1 MKKSSRKIVWKIT
14 PWDKDVVNSLSRV
27 LQIPPLIA
35 HILINRG
42 VDTPEKVIEFLKPS
56 IKHIVSPYTLQG
68 MSQAVERLLVAKKN
82 QERIWIFG
90 DYDVDGIAGTALLT
104 RGLKRFGLENVTP
117 ILPERLS
124 NGYGLSPE
132 IVEEA
137 KNKGITL
144 IITVDNGI
152 STLPASWRAK
162 ELGVDLIITDH
173 HTPFETL
180 PEAVSIINPKLEL
193 PEHPSANLCGAGV
206 AFKLSLALNGTPN
219 DLDLVAIATI
229 ADVMPLTGENR
240 TLVALGLQ
248 HLAKYKRLGIKALAE
263 MANVELDQV
272 DVEKISYAI
281 APRINAAGRLDNAS
295 KSLELI
301 LCEDEEKVR
310 ELSQSLIDANEERRY
325 IENEIMRDA
334 INEIEAC
341 LTDETPAI
349 VLTRRNWHQ
358 GIIGLVASRLVNK
371 YSIPVALISVDE
383 KGIAKGSIRS
393 SGDIDIINV
402 LHKCSHYLEQYGG
415 HKLAAGFS
423 LLEDKIPEFT
433 ESLLKA
439 MKENIKEDREEIIE
453 LDSVINFSQ
462 IDTPLLQWLR
472 RLEPI
477 GYGNPPPLF
486 CTANVEIVPH
496 SVQVVKDFHVRMLLK
511 QDNREFYGIGYYM
524 AERFFRE
531 EIPKTIDI
539 VYTPKISPSKLYGG
553 CQLVIKDFRPSM

>member
-1 MKKSSRKIVWKIT
+1 MNYLAKKVTWKIA
-14 PWDKDVVNSLSRV
+14 PWQADKVNFITKN

-42 VDTPEKVIEFLKPS
+42 VDTPEKITEFLKPS
-56 IKHIVSPYTLQG
+56 VKHIVSPYSLQG
-68 MSQAVERLLVAKKN
+68 MAKAVERLIVAKKN
-82 QERIWIFG
+82 AEKVWIFG

-104 RGLKRFGLENVTP
+104 RGLKRFGIENVTP

-124 NGYGLSPE
+124 NGYGLTPE

-137 KNKGITL
+137 KKNDVAL

-152 STLPASWRAK
+152 STLPASYRAK
-162 ELGVDLIITDH
+162 ELGIDLIITDH
-173 HTPFETL
+173 HTPFEQL
-180 PEAVSIINPKLEL
+180 PEAVSIINPKLEP
-193 PEHPSANLCGAGV
+193 PEHPSTNLCGAGV

-248 HLAKYKRLGIKALAE
+248 HLAKYKRLGIRALAE
-263 MANVELDQV
+263 MSSIELDQI

-301 LCEDEEKVR
+301 LCEEEEKVR
-310 ELSQSLIDANEERRY
+310 EISKALIDANEERRN
-325 IENEIMRDA
+325 IENEIMKDA
-334 INEIEAC
+334 INEIESC
-341 LTDETPAI
+341 LTSETPAI

-358 GIIGLVASRLVNK
+358 GIIGLVASRLANK
-371 YSIPVALISVDE
+371 YAIPVALISIDE

-393 SGDIDIINV
+393 PGGIDIIKI
-402 LHKCSHYLEQYGG
+402 LHKCRHCLEQYGG

-423 LLEDKIPEFT
+423 LIEDKIPEFT
-433 ESLLKA
+433 DLLIKNIEEES
-439 MKENIKEDREEIIE
+439 RELQEQVVE

-472 RLEPI
+472 RLEPV
-477 GYGNPPPLF
+477 GYGNPSPLF

-511 QDNREFYGIGYYM
+511 QDNRAFYGIGYYL

-531 EIPKTIDI
+531 EIPKNIDI

-553 CQLVIKDFRPSM
+553 CQLIIRDFRPSM

>member
-1 MKKSSRKIVWKIT
+1 MNYLAKKVTWKIA
-14 PWDKDVVNSLSRV
+14 PWQADKVNFITKN

-42 VDTPEKVIEFLKPS
+42 VDTPEKITEFLKPS
-56 IKHIVSPYTLQG
+56 VKHIVSPYSLQG
-68 MSQAVERLLVAKKN
+68 MAKAVERLIVAKKN
-82 QERIWIFG
+82 AEKVWIFG

-104 RGLKRFGLENVTP
+104 RGLKRFGIENVTP
-117 ILPERLS
+117 ILPERIS
-124 NGYGLSPE
+124 NGYGLTPE

-137 KNKGITL
+137 KKNDVAL

-152 STLPASWRAK
+152 STLPASYRAK
-162 ELGVDLIITDH
+162 ELGIDLIITDH
-173 HTPFETL
+173 HTPFEQL
-180 PEAVSIINPKLEL
+180 PEAVSIINPKLEP
-193 PEHPSANLCGAGV
+193 PEHPSTNLCGAGV

-248 HLAKYKRLGIKALAE
+248 HLAKYKRLGIRALAE
-263 MANVELDQV
+263 MSSIELDQI

-301 LCEDEEKVR
+301 LCEEEEKVR
-310 ELSQSLIDANEERRY
+310 EISKALIDANEERRN
-325 IENEIMRDA
+325 IENEIMKDA
-334 INEIEAC
+334 INEIESC
-341 LTDETPAI
+341 LTSETPAI

-358 GIIGLVASRLVNK
+358 GIIGLVASRLANK
-371 YSIPVALISVDE
+371 YAIPVALISIDE

-393 SGDIDIINV
+393 PGGIDIIKI
-402 LHKCSHYLEQYGG
+402 LHKCRHCLEQYGG

-423 LLEDKIPEFT
+423 LIEDKIPEFT
-433 ESLLKA
+433 DLLIKNIEEES
-439 MKENIKEDREEIIE
+439 RELQEQVVE

-472 RLEPI
+472 RLEPV
-477 GYGNPPPLF
+477 GYGNPSPLF

-511 QDNREFYGIGYYM
+511 QDNRAFYGIGYYL

-531 EIPKTIDI
+531 EIPKNIDI

-553 CQLVIKDFRPSM
+553 CQLIIRDFRPSM

>member
-1 MKKSSRKIVWKIT
+1 MNNLSKKVIWKIA
-14 PWDKDVVNSLSRV
+14 PWQSDKVNLISKN
-27 LQIPPLIA
+27 LQIPPLVA

-42 VDTPEKVIEFLKPS
+42 VDTPEKVVEFLKPS
-56 IKHIVSPYTLQG
+56 LKYIASPYSLQG
-68 MSQAVERLLVAKKN
+68 MAKAVERILSAKKN
-82 QERIWIFG
+82 NEKVWIFG
-90 DYDVDGIAGTALLT
+90 DYDVDGIAGTALLV

-117 ILPERLS
+117 LLPERLS
-124 NGYGLSPE
+124 NGYGLTPE

-137 KNKGITL
+137 KKKDVTL

-152 STLPASWRAK
+152 STLPASYKAK

-173 HTPFETL
+173 HTPFEKL
-180 PEAVSIINPKLEL
+180 PVAVSIINPKLE
-193 PEHPSANLCGAGV
+193 PPDHPSVNLCGAGV

-248 HLAKYKRLGIKALAE
+248 HLAKYKRLGIRALAE
-263 MANVELDQV
+263 MSSIELDQI

-301 LCEDEEKVR
+301 LCEEEEKVR
-310 ELSQSLIDANEERRY
+310 EISKELMDANEERRN
-325 IENEIMRDA
+325 IENEIMKDA
-334 INEIEAC
+334 INEIESC
-341 LTDETPAI
+341 LTNETPAI

-358 GIIGLVASRLVNK
+358 GIIGLVASRLTNK
-371 YSIPVALISVDE
+371 YGIPVALISVDE
-383 KGIAKGSIRS
+383 KGFAKGSIRS
-393 SGDIDIINV
+393 SGGIDIIRV
-402 LHKCSHYLEQYGG
+402 LHKCSHFLEQYGG

-423 LLEDKIPEFT
+423 LNEERLPEFT
-433 ESLLKA
+433 ELLINA
-439 MKENIKEDREEIIE
+439 IKDEIKDEQEQIIE

-462 IDTPLLQWLR
+462 IDTPLLQWLK
-472 RLEPI
+472 RLEPV
-477 GYGNPPPLF
+477 GYGNPSPLF

-511 QDNREFYGIGYYM
+511 QDNRAFYGIGYYL

-531 EIPKTIDI
+531 EIPKNIDI

-553 CQLVIKDFRPSM
+553 CQLIIRDFRSSI